1 MSENYKI
8 MSKFIKD
15 ISGETPD
22 IETYLYV
29 KDFISKYQLNIEIN
43 SKALKKQ
50 IIEVNTILKFHDN
63 SESKKKSHFEMTYT
77 SVIKLNEE
85 IEDKNIIQKII
96 LCDVQKEI
104 FPEIE
109 KALLNLLH
117 TSGYPNIKF
126 EKKVDFDELY
136 KKQFNSKIFAVN
148 YDLLVTNPKTIIK
161 SLIKWLGWDWNEKY
175 LSPHNNQR
183 TVLTASNV
191 QVRSPINSKSIG
203 GWRNYKEILKPAIE
217 ILTKTDKYRDLISL

>member
-1 MSENYKI
+1 MNENYKI

-43 SKALKKQ
+43 SKPLKTQ
-50 IIEVNTILKFHDN
+50 IIEINTLLKFHDIT
-63 SESKKKSHFEMTYT
+63 ESKKKSHFEMTYT

-85 IEDKNIIQKII
+85 IKDKKVLQKII

-104 FPEIE
+104 YPELE

-136 KKQFNSKIFAVN
+136 NKQFN
-148 YDLLVTNPKTIIK
+148 
-161 SLIKWLGWDWNEKY
+161 
-175 LSPHNNQR
+175 
-183 TVLTASNV
+183 
-191 QVRSPINSKSIG
+191 
-203 GWRNYKEILKPAIE
+203 
-217 ILTKTDKYRDLISL
+217 

>member
-15 ISGETPD
+15 ISSETPD

-43 SKALKKQ
+43 SKPLKAQ
-50 IIEVNTILKFHDN
+50 IIEVNTLLKFHDIT
-63 SESKKKSHFEMTYT
+63 ESKKKSHFEMTHT

-85 IEDKNIIQKII
+85 IKDKKVLQKII

-104 FPEIE
+104 YPELE

-126 EKKVDFDELY
+126 EKKVDFEELY
-136 KKQFNSKIFAVN
+136 KKQFN
-148 YDLLVTNPKTIIK
+148 
-161 SLIKWLGWDWNEKY
+161 
-175 LSPHNNQR
+175 
-183 TVLTASNV
+183 
-191 QVRSPINSKSIG
+191 
-203 GWRNYKEILKPAIE
+203 
-217 ILTKTDKYRDLISL
+217 

>member
-1 MSENYKI
+1 MSLKTLKKTMSENYKI
-8 MSKFIKD
+8 VSKFIKD

-43 SKALKKQ
+43 SKPLKAQ
-50 IIEVNTILKFHDN
+50 IIEVNTLLKFHDT
-63 SESKKKSHFEMTYT
+63 SESKKRSHFEMTYT

-85 IEDKNIIQKII
+85 IKDKKVLQKII

-104 FPEIE
+104 YPELE

-136 KKQFNSKIFAVN
+136 NKQFN
-148 YDLLVTNPKTIIK
+148 
-161 SLIKWLGWDWNEKY
+161 
-175 LSPHNNQR
+175 
-183 TVLTASNV
+183 
-191 QVRSPINSKSIG
+191 
-203 GWRNYKEILKPAIE
+203 
-217 ILTKTDKYRDLISL
+217 

>member
-1 MSENYKI
+1 MSLKILKKTMNENYKI
-8 MSKFIKD
+8 VSKFIKD

-43 SKALKKQ
+43 SKPLKAQ
-50 IIEVNTILKFHDN
+50 IIEVNTLLKFHDT
-63 SESKKKSHFEMTYT
+63 SESKKKSHFEMTFT

-85 IEDKNIIQKII
+85 IKDKKILQRII
-96 LCDVQKEI
+96 LCDLQKEI
-104 FPEIE
+104 YPELE

-136 KKQFNSKIFAVN
+136 NKQFN
-148 YDLLVTNPKTIIK
+148 
-161 SLIKWLGWDWNEKY
+161 
-175 LSPHNNQR
+175 
-183 TVLTASNV
+183 
-191 QVRSPINSKSIG
+191 
-203 GWRNYKEILKPAIE
+203 
-217 ILTKTDKYRDLISL
+217 

>member
-1 MSENYKI
+1 MNENYKI

-43 SKALKKQ
+43 SKPLKAQ
-50 IIEVNTILKFHDN
+50 IVEVNTLLKFHDI
-63 SESKKKSHFEMTYT
+63 SESKKKSHFEITYT

-85 IEDKNIIQKII
+85 IKDKKVLQKII
-96 LCDVQKEI
+96 LCDVQEEI
-104 FPEIE
+104 YPELE

-126 EKKVDFDELY
+126 EKKVDFEELY
-136 KKQFNSKIFAVN
+136 KKQFN
-148 YDLLVTNPKTIIK
+148 
-161 SLIKWLGWDWNEKY
+161 
-175 LSPHNNQR
+175 
-183 TVLTASNV
+183 
-191 QVRSPINSKSIG
+191 
-203 GWRNYKEILKPAIE
+203 
-217 ILTKTDKYRDLISL
+217 

>member
-1 MSENYKI
+1 MSLRTLKKTMSENYKI

-43 SKALKKQ
+43 SKPLKAQ
-50 IIEVNTILKFHDN
+50 IIEVNTLLKFHDT
-63 SESKKKSHFEMTYT
+63 SESKKRSHFEMTYT
-77 SVIKLNEE
+77 SVIKVNEE
-85 IEDKNIIQKII
+85 IKDKKILQKII

-104 FPEIE
+104 YPELE

-136 KKQFNSKIFAVN
+136 NKQFN
-148 YDLLVTNPKTIIK
+148 
-161 SLIKWLGWDWNEKY
+161 
-175 LSPHNNQR
+175 
-183 TVLTASNV
+183 
-191 QVRSPINSKSIG
+191 
-203 GWRNYKEILKPAIE
+203 
-217 ILTKTDKYRDLISL
+217 